1 MVKIEGFDKL
11 NRDIKDAQKALD
23 ELGDELGTVSFNPD
37 DPVSIEGAIAT
48 MEQTIDQRVGRY
60 ARNSIIGP
68 LITELKET
76 YRQAILDKAA
86 EARSNSSDN

>member
-48 MEQTIDQRVGRY
+48 MEQT
-60 ARNSIIGP
+60 SIYFLR
-68 LITELKET
+68 LITLYLIFNNLITKT
-76 YRQAILDKAA
+76 IKDL
-86 EARSNSSDN
+86 SSR